1 MERRIKPV
9 PEDSFPIF
17 GETLIIDDV
26 PPDTPKREEPGRRKP
41 TGPKPG
47 RETPGGWRR

>member
-1 MERRIKPV
+1 MERRMKSV
-9 PEDSFPIF
+9 PEDLFPIS
-17 GETLIIDDV
+17 GEPLIGDDV
-26 PPDTPKREEPGRRKP
+26 PPDPPKPEAAGRRKP